1 MKKFNVVIHYE
12 GGWSFEIDADNEEMA
27 KEIAEEMFDD
37 ISDRDLI
44 ANLADVFI
52 DDCWEIK

>member
-12 GGWSFEIDADNEEMA
+12 GGWSFEIEANDEEVA

-52 DDCWEIK
+52 DDCWEAN

>member
-12 GGWSFEIDADNEEMA
+12 GGWSFEIEANDEEAA
-27 KEIAEEMFDD
+27 KEIAEEMFAD
-37 ISDRDLI
+37 IPDMDLI

-52 DDCWEIK
+52 DDCWEVE